1 MPWLCYAQ
9 VVTYKW
15 LARHCAISAALAKQ
29 LLYAFAE
36 AHRGKVAATY
46 FLSGWTSGGTGGSS
60 GGGGDG
66 ISHNASKGKGSAS
79 EEPGSGHGVGGGA
92 SGRRHVAQ
100 LVDAA
105 RLEARKADLAQVTS
119 LHVYSVQPA
128 QPKVGPARCCT
139 AAEAPLAGTSSSE
152 VGCRERHVAS
162 CVLVIPQRP
171 CTTQDTAELW
181 NTDQVQMEA
190 LFARLLRGGGGGD
203 ATDGGCVPGAVLSAV
218 ACEAAVRLQTS
229 SGTGRALM

>member
-1 MPWLCYAQ
+1 VQ

-46 FLSGWTSGGTGGSS
+46 FLSGWAKDVTAGSGDSGGVG

-66 ISHNASKGKGSAS
+66 PKAGSHAGK
-79 EEPGSGHGVGGGA
+79 GGA
-92 SGRRHVAQ
+92 SGSGSGRRHIAQ

-105 RLEARKADLAQVTS
+105 RLEARKAELAQVTS

-128 QPKVGPARCCT
+128 QPKVGPARGGT
-139 AAEAPLAGTSSSE
+139 AVWATW
-152 VGCRERHVAS
+152 GCRHPAV
-162 CVLVIPQRP
+162 
-171 CTTQDTAELW
+171 CTW
-181 NTDQVQMEA
+181 
-190 LFARLLRGGGGGD
+190 
-203 ATDGGCVPGAVLSAV
+203 
-218 ACEAAVRLQTS
+218 
-229 SGTGRALM
+229 